1 MQLREDELSKLGEL
15 RFDEPLSAYNTW
27 RVGGIAKCLFKPKD
41 IPSLQQF
48 LQQLSAEEPVLWL
61 GLGSNSLISDQG
73 FAGTVILTQ
82 GCLKALERISS
93 DTVRIEAGVSCAQMA
108 RFCARQGLAEAEFWA
123 GIPGTFGG
131 ALRMNAGCYQSE
143 TWDYVTEVEI
153 IDRQGKISKRSP
165 EEFKIDYRHVEG
177 LRENQEWFLAGYC
190 RLPQGDAQASL
201 QKIKELLARRA
212 ATQPTGEY
220 NCGSVFR
227 NPPGDYAARLIEA
240 SGLKGMRIGGAQ
252 ISLKHANFIINEHAN
267 AKASDICSLIAL
279 VKETVKSK
287 YDINLIQEVH
297 MIGDK

>member
-1 MQLREDELSKLGEL
+1 MQLHDDERSELGEL
-15 RFDEPLSAYNTW
+15 HYNESLSAYNTW
-27 RVGGIAKCLFKPKD
+27 RVGGIAKCLFKPKS
-41 IPSLQQF
+41 IPALQKF
-48 LQQLSAEEPVLWL
+48 LQQLPAQEPILWL

-82 GCLKALERISS
+82 GCLKGLERVAADI
-93 DTVRIEAGVSCAQMA
+93 VRVEAGVSCAQMA
-108 RFCARQGLAEAEFWA
+108 RFCARQGLVNAEFWA

-143 TWDYVTEVEI
+143 TWDYVIEVET
-153 IDRQGKISKRSP
+153 IDRLGNISKRKP
-165 EEFKIDYRHVEG
+165 EEFNIQYRHIEG
-177 LRENQEWFLAGYC
+177 LKDNQEWFLAGYC
-190 RLPQGDAQASL
+190 RLPIGDAEASL

-240 SGLKGMRIGGAQ
+240 AGLKGTRVGGAQ
-252 ISLKHANFIINEHAN
+252 ISLKHANFIINEHAD
-267 AKASDICSLIAL
+267 ASASDICSLITL
-279 VKETVKSK
+279 VKETVKDK